1 MADENDGVTIDRS
14 GDVPKRT
21 DNRGILHMLH
31 DEIGKTLGI
40 GRAKDL
46 GVRNQD
52 GSKSGLMDAVD
63 SAVKDAPP
71 PGTE

>member
-1 MADENDGVTIDRS
+1 MGDDVTIDRT

-40 GRAKDL
+40 GRAKD
-46 GVRNQD
+46 VRVRDQN
-52 GSKSGLMDAVD
+52 GSQSGLMDAVD

>member
-1 MADENDGVTIDRS
+1 MGDENDDVTIDRS

-21 DNRGILHMLH
+21 DNRGLLHMLH
-31 DEIGKTLGI
+31 DEIGKAI
-40 GRAKDL
+40 GVGRVKDL
-46 GVRNQD
+46 GVRGSD

-63 SAVKDAPP
+63 SAVKDAPA

>member
-1 MADENDGVTIDRS
+1 MGDDVTIDRT

-31 DEIGKTLGI
+31 DELGKTLGI
-40 GRAKDL
+40 GQAKD
-46 GVRNQD
+46 VMVND
-52 GSKSGLMDAVD
+52 GGQRKGLMDAVD
-63 SAVKDAPP
+63 GAVKDAPP